1 MPARVLEGL
10 CPHVDSEEAALD
22 VADLTPESAHDDR
35 LSRRDVPG
43 VLEGQFQ
50 GPIFLKCAF
59 PQDMQTPVS
68 SGRGINS
75 AGRASTH
82 P

>member
-50 GPIFLKCAF
+50 FIWLISLT
-59 PQDMQTPVS
+59 QDPRSNDLRRYTVWGGNMF
-68 SGRGINS
+68 
-75 AGRASTH
+75 
-82 P
+82 